1 MILWLLF
8 FTLLWISYTTYLED
22 IALVNNQALQT
33 TNNVPAINE
42 DYIPSFGEQSI
53 SPSSEQT
60 IASSINNPSNEIL
73 YTHETDDLIISFN
86 NSGDLVSATLKQFP
100 IQKDN
105 PNELVQLLNQNEN
118 TRYVIQSGIRS
129 DGFTSEPNHLS
140 QFSFQ
145 GINSLGQD
153 YTEITFLNQDEERI
167 ATKTYLVPNSGFE
180 ISMTQSLMNLSDNS
194 PRVMP
199 YSQIRRA
206 NTPEERSFM
215 NVNSYSYWGPS
226 WYVNDRFER
235 ISFDDLRDRPED
247 YNVTDVLGG
256 WVAALEHHFL
266 VSVIPQSERS
276 GFRAY
281 VQDNDYILT
290 NTGQTT
296 FLMPQ
301 EAVNYGATL
310 FIGPKN
316 QDQLEAIDPQLDL
329 AVDYG
334 LLSFIA
340 QPLFW
345 VMRWIYEF
353 VGNWGAAIIIV
364 TLLIKTAFYRLTAS
378 AGKSMAKMRTLQ
390 PRLKSLQERFKDDR
404 QALSRAMMDL
414 YKKEKINPAAGCLP
428 LFIQMPFFFAF
439 YWVLIESVELRQ
451 QPFIFWVDDLSARDP
466 FFILPIINC
475 IAMVLQMRLQPT
487 PADPTQAKVMKIMPV
502 AFSAMFAFFPSGL
515 VLYWTTNALFS
526 IIQQWRINKIIGGNA
541 PSASLGS

>member
-1 MILWLLF
+1 MNNLRMILWLLF

-22 IALVNNQALQT
+22 IALVNNQALPT
-33 TNNVPAINE
+33 TNNSPAINE
-42 DYIPSFGEQSI
+42 DYIPSFSEQSM
-53 SPSSEQT
+53 SPSSEQS

-118 TRYVIQSGIRS
+118 TRYAIQSGIRS

-167 ATKTYLVPNSGFE
+167 ATKSYLVPNSGFE

-247 YNVTDVLGG
+247 YNVSDVLGR

-310 FIGPKN
+310 FIGP
-316 QDQLEAIDPQLDL
+316 
-329 AVDYG
+329 
-334 LLSFIA
+334 
-340 QPLFW
+340 
-345 VMRWIYEF
+345 
-353 VGNWGAAIIIV
+353 
-364 TLLIKTAFYRLTAS
+364 
-378 AGKSMAKMRTLQ
+378 
-390 PRLKSLQERFKDDR
+390 
-404 QALSRAMMDL
+404 
-414 YKKEKINPAAGCLP
+414 
-428 LFIQMPFFFAF
+428 
-439 YWVLIESVELRQ
+439 
-451 QPFIFWVDDLSARDP
+451 
-466 FFILPIINC
+466 
-475 IAMVLQMRLQPT
+475 
-487 PADPTQAKVMKIMPV
+487 
-502 AFSAMFAFFPSGL
+502 
-515 VLYWTTNALFS
+515 
-526 IIQQWRINKIIGGNA
+526 
-541 PSASLGS
+541 

>member
-22 IALVNNQALQT
+22 IALVNNQALPT
-33 TNNVPAINE
+33 TNNSPAINE
-42 DYIPSFGEQSI
+42 DYIPSFGEQSM

-235 ISFDDLRDRPED
+235 ISLDDLRDRPED
-247 YNVTDVLGG
+247 HNVTDVLGG
-256 WVAALEHHFL
+256 WVA
-266 VSVIPQSERS
+266 
-276 GFRAY
+276 
-281 VQDNDYILT
+281 
-290 NTGQTT
+290 
-296 FLMPQ
+296 
-301 EAVNYGATL
+301 
-310 FIGPKN
+310 
-316 QDQLEAIDPQLDL
+316 
-329 AVDYG
+329 
-334 LLSFIA
+334 
-340 QPLFW
+340 
-345 VMRWIYEF
+345 
-353 VGNWGAAIIIV
+353 
-364 TLLIKTAFYRLTAS
+364 
-378 AGKSMAKMRTLQ
+378 
-390 PRLKSLQERFKDDR
+390 
-404 QALSRAMMDL
+404 
-414 YKKEKINPAAGCLP
+414 
-428 LFIQMPFFFAF
+428 
-439 YWVLIESVELRQ
+439 
-451 QPFIFWVDDLSARDP
+451 
-466 FFILPIINC
+466 
-475 IAMVLQMRLQPT
+475 
-487 PADPTQAKVMKIMPV
+487 
-502 AFSAMFAFFPSGL
+502 
-515 VLYWTTNALFS
+515 
-526 IIQQWRINKIIGGNA
+526 
-541 PSASLGS
+541 